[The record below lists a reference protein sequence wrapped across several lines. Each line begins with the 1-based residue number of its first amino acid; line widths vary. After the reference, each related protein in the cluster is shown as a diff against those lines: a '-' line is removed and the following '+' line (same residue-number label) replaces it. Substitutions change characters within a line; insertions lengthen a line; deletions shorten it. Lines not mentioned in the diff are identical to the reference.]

1 MSWLI
6 VALVPALL
14 MLATFGLSRLET
26 RLIPDTVT
34 ASDVA
39 QFLLQ
44 AEAVDVR
51 TLARAGMPEALN
63 HMQRRQTE
71 RILDAAAP
79 KSVAR
84 HQDDPFVRVALA
96 PSDQHSRAN
105 PQFTT
110 TRRINPV

>member
-1 MSWLI
+1 M
-6 VALVPALL
+6 LV
-14 MLATFGLSRLET
+14 TFGLSRLET
-26 RLIPDTVT
+26 LLVPDTVT

-39 QFLLQ
+39 QFLMQ

-71 RILDAAAP
+71 RILETTAP
-79 KSVAR
+79 RTGGR
-84 HQDDPFVRVALA
+84 HQADPFVRVGFDT
-96 PSDQHSRAN
+96 SDQHSRAN
-105 PQFTT
+105 PEFTT